1 MWLDG
6 LYMAEPFRAEY
17 ASISHHPEEFADI
30 TQQFVLMEQ
39 HARDPKTGLLYHGWD
54 AVEAGALGQQAN
66 RRLARILGARHR
78 LVHDGPRRHARLLSR
93 GRPRPRAIDRHPPR
107 EAAAIARFQDKKTG
121 LWYTMMNKP
130 GEKGNYFES
139 SSACMFVYASPKACA
154 AAICRI

>member
-54 AVEAGALGQQAN
+54 ASKQERWANKQTGDSHEFWARGIGWYMMALVDT
-66 RRLARILGARHR
+66 LDYYP
-78 LVHDGPRRHARLLSR
+78 DGDP
-93 GRPRPRAIDRHPPR
+93 GR
-107 EAAAIARFQDKKTG
+107 AAASS
-121 LWYTMMNKP
+121 P
-130 GEKGNYFES
+130 S
-139 SSACMFVYASPKACA
+139 SSAKPPPSRATRTGRPASGTP
-154 AAICRI
+154 